1 MFYHLTPTILIIEVN
16 KNPSNLLV
24 LSSNTRDDI
33 PRRSVKDRLGE
44 RRNSDVNRRLDF
56 HQEEQEA
63 RFDWSQLDFSKN
75 KQKNRN
81 AVRPFEPFR
90 QGFAPQKCSKFN
102 REVWKLDQDRHP
114 QDKETDELGGIDS
127 SDHKEKQE

>member
-102 REVWKLDQDRHP
+102 R
-114 QDKETDELGGIDS
+114 GI
-127 SDHKEKQE
+127 